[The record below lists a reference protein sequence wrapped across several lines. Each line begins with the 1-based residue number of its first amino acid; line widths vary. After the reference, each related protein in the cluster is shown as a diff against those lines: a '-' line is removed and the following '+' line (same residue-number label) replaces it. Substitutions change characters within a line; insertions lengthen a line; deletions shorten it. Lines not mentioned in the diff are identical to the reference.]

1 MKQNNQMV
9 KVLSVDISQKA
20 ESIIERM
27 TLIFDDKARLGVIN
41 HKQNLE
47 AVSVSSESTS
57 CKSCLSKLT
66 PLERYWYVDTCESCE
81 RTSFLENEIQ
91 KLSPIDATKVR
102 SYVLFKMTNCESTK
116 LIN

>member
-1 MKQNNQMV
+1 M
-9 KVLSVDISQKA
+9 SVDISQKA

-47 AVSVSSESTS
+47 ALTVSTESTS
-57 CKSCLSKLT
+57 CKSCLGELT
-66 PLERYWYVDTCESCE
+66 PLERYWYIDTCESCE
-81 RTSFLENEIQ
+81 RSSFLENEFQ

-102 SYVLFKMTNCESTK
+102 SYVLFKMSSCASTK